1 MNCNQK
7 QITMKRKIKE
17 LEERIDEL
25 RSQLT
30 EGRDYLM
37 TVNADEVTVENA
49 LESFGFGRNGLKS
62 Y

>member
-1 MNCNQK
+1 
-7 QITMKRKIKE
+7 MKRKIKE